1 VSDRG
6 KLPPSRGGKVPSD
19 RLAPQLEWERS
30 SEVHGPKFIS
40 PEDAPR
46 VRLVVFGAVPLTVQL
61 TRAARMLGW
70 VPYVVDPRERFALA
84 DGFPDAER
92 VLAAWPR
99 EAFEQLGGPD
109 ADTAVAALTHAP
121 ELDDEALILALRSP
135 AFYVGAMGSRNTQ
148 RKRRERLT
156 AAGLSPEE
164 LDRLSGPAGLDLGG
178 STAQA
183 AALAILA
190 EAVALRHGRSGARL
204 TTSEQA
210 IHAGG
215 RP

>member
-1 VSDRG
+1 MSDR
-6 KLPPSRGGKVPSD
+6 S
-19 RLAPQLEWERS
+19 AQQLEWERD
-30 SEVHGPKFIS
+30 SEVHGPKFVS
-40 PEDAPR
+40 PRDAPP
-46 VRLVVFGAVPLTVQL
+46 VRLVVFGAVALTVEL
-61 TRAARMLGW
+61 TRAARILRW
-70 VPYVVDPRERFALA
+70 VPYVVDPRERFARA
-84 DGFPDAER
+84 EAFPDAER

-109 ADTAVAALTHAP
+109 SETAVVALTHAP

-148 RKRRERLT
+148 HTRRERLA
-156 AAGLSPEE
+156 AAGLSSAE
-164 LDRLSGPAGLDLGG
+164 LERLSGPAGLDLGG
-178 STAQA
+178 RTATE

-190 EAVALRHGRSGARL
+190 EAVALLHGRSGARL

>member
-1 VSDRG
+1 VSDR
-6 KLPPSRGGKVPSD
+6 SV
-19 RLAPQLEWERS
+19 AQLDWERG
-30 SEVHGPKFIS
+30 SEVHGPKFVS
-40 PEDAPR
+40 PHDAPP
-46 VRLVVFGAVPLTVQL
+46 VRLIVFGAVVLTVEL
-61 TRAARMLGW
+61 TRSARMLGW
-70 VPYVVDPRERFALA
+70 VPFVVDPRERFACSGA
-84 DGFPDAER
+84 FPDAER

-99 EAFEQLGGPD
+99 EAFEQLGEPD
-109 ADTAVAALTHAP
+109 SETAVAALTHAP

-148 RKRRERLT
+148 LKRRDRLA
-156 AAGLSPEE
+156 AAGLSSAE

-178 STAQA
+178 TTATE

-190 EAVALRHGRSGARL
+190 EAVAVRHGRSGARL
-204 TTSEQA
+204 TTSERA

>member
-1 VSDRG
+1 VNERTAD
-6 KLPPSRGGKVPSD
+6 
-19 RLAPQLEWERS
+19 QLEWERS
-30 SEVHGPKFIS
+30 SEVHGPNFIAAQ
-40 PEDAPR
+40 DAPR
-46 VRLVVFGAVPLTVQL
+46 VRLVVFGAVPLTVEL
-61 TRAARMLGW
+61 TRAARVIGW
-70 VPYVVDPRERFALA
+70 VPYVVDPRRRFASA
-84 DGFPDAER
+84 ASFPDAEQ

-109 ADTAVAALTHAP
+109 ADMAVAALTHAP
-121 ELDDEALILALRSP
+121 ELDDEALILALRSS

-148 RKRRERLT
+148 RKRRERLA
-156 AAGLSPEE
+156 AAGLAPDQ
-164 LDRLSGPAGLDLGG
+164 LQRLSGPAGLDLGG
-178 STAQA
+178 STAA
-183 AALAILA
+183 EASLAILT

>member
-1 VSDRG
+1 VSDRT
-6 KLPPSRGGKVPSD
+6 PE
-19 RLAPQLEWERS
+19 QLEWERS
-30 SEVHGPKFIS
+30 SEVHGPKFVS
-40 PEDAPR
+40 PQDAPP
-46 VRLVVFGAVPLTVQL
+46 VRLVMFGAVPLTVEL
-61 TRAARMLGW
+61 TRVAQMVGW

-109 ADTAVAALTHAP
+109 SDTAVVALTHAP

-148 RKRRERLT
+148 RMRRERLA
-156 AAGLSPEE
+156 AAGLSAAE

-178 STAQA
+178 RTAQA